1 MEKSF
6 DEFCQMEILDQLE
19 LILADGVLQAQSKT
33 NEDRSFLY
41 QLFGFF
47 VIVAYTE
54 PGEELRSISC
64 ATNASDAIRQFQV
77 PSEIID
83 PACRVNLYTEK

>member
-19 LILADGVLQAQSKT
+19 LILEEGVLQAQSKT
-33 NEDRSFLY
+33 TEERSFLY

-47 VIVAYTE
+47 VVITYTE
-54 PGEELRSISC
+54 PGEELKSINC
-64 ATNASDAIRQFQV
+64 ATSASTAFRQFQA
-77 PSEIID
+77 PAEIID
-83 PACRVNLYTEK
+83 PACRVNLFPEK